1 MALSDNIRVC
11 RQRAGMSQSHLAKMI
26 GACQSAISRM
36 EQGERTPS
44 VATLSSIA
52 SALNVDIDTL
62 VHGER

>member
-1 MALSDNIRVC
+1 MALSDNIRSC
-11 RQRAGMSQSHLAKMI
+11 RQKAGMSQIYLAELTGI
-26 GACQSAISRM
+26 CQSAISRM
-36 EQGERTPS
+36 ELGAITPS